1 VDTLA
6 EQATTAAKEMGSQS
20 TAALESEKNAALA
33 QIQTWQEQASSA
45 VEQAGNQL
53 QDPLTAQLSSLQETL
68 TSYGASAAAQLR
80 SVEQPDPN
88 KVQEAA
94 ASFRQNIQESH
105 NAAIVALEEWKG
117 NTQTELTGQSENLN
131 LQLSEL
137 VSDRTAAAQD
147 TGSKMVQALQ
157 EAAQNA
163 ATGMESSTTSFQEKL
178 TASIDTAV
186 EQMMSAGEQFRSQ
199 VQSTH
204 QQAMSAFSQL
214 VDDGLTSEDNL
225 IAKARQDM
233 SSAVGQI
240 GGKYEELKSEAE
252 QRSASQE
259 ETPATR
265 IHRGIWGDI
274 WGAVTGF
281 VDSVRKWFAD
291 TFGEF
296 WGGLLFGILAGLVIV
311 AVGWLAMTGLGGLL
325 VALGVSAKVAAIV
338 VLVVGLV
345 VAIPLAIYNR
355 FQEFY
360 ADNPGQNAG
369 FWRGLG
375 LVTLGILDLTGI
387 PFVVE
392 GLVGQRAFGKKLEGF
407 ERWERFGMGI
417 VFLGA
422 FLVSAK
428 NLLRGK
434 PKPQIEEPAG
444 KLPERP
450 VPKPSETAPP
460 GMSETLRTL
469 RSSLKDPRAIEQFDQ
484 MFGRMKGDSAKMER
498 IIEGLQR
505 SGDLE
510 ERLIRDWEAAN
521 PTPRGEALSEVP
533 GLKARAEA
541 LQSEIQAYRDANP
554 EVEGISEMLKAV
566 KGEVNRLNDMLAGKI
581 EATPEG
587 VQGTRNN
594 INGAEAEFRN
604 AQAET
609 GVTGVNRKFSLDG
622 EPNKVEVDVVS
633 DKGHTWIDSKRVEPF
648 GLESSDWVGKPGKQG
663 LRVQA
668 QEMLRAAS
676 QNPVNGVPP
685 KVVFD
690 FPLGVS
696 REVAKALRT
705 MGIEVRGSVVDPHPR
720 PLVPV
725 MPPSNG
731 EEQQ

>member
-1 VDTLA
+1 
-6 EQATTAAKEMGSQS
+6 M
-20 TAALESEKNAALA
+20 
-33 QIQTWQEQASSA
+33 
-45 VEQAGNQL
+45 
-53 QDPLTAQLSSLQETL
+53 
-68 TSYGASAAAQLR
+68 
-80 SVEQPDPN
+80 
-88 KVQEAA
+88 
-94 ASFRQNIQESH
+94 QESH
-105 NAAIVALEEWKG
+105 SAAIVALEEWKG
-117 NTQTELTGQSENLN
+117 NTQTELAGQSGNLN
-131 LQLSEL
+131 SQLSEL
-137 VSDRTAAAQD
+137 VGDRIAAAQD

-163 ATGMESSTTSFQEKL
+163 ATGMESATASFQEKL
-178 TASIDTAV
+178 TVSIDTAI
-186 EQMMSAGEQFRSQ
+186 EQMTNAGEQFHSQ

-204 QQAMSAFSQL
+204 QQAISAFSQL
-214 VDDGLTSEDNL
+214 VDNGLTSEDDL
-225 IAKARQDM
+225 IAKARQEM

-240 GGKYEELKSEAE
+240 GGKYEELKAEAE

-265 IHRGIWGDI
+265 IRRGI
-274 WGAVTGF
+274 WGAVTSF
-281 VDSVRKWFAD
+281 VDSVRNWFAD

-311 AVGWLAMTGLGGLL
+311 VVGWLALKGLGALL
-325 VALGVSAKVAAIV
+325 VALGISAKVAAIV
-338 VLVVGLV
+338 ALVVGLV
-345 VAIPLAIYNR
+345 IAIPLGIYNR

-360 ADNPGQNAG
+360 ADNPGQDAG

-387 PFVVE
+387 PFVIE

-428 NLLRGK
+428 NLLRSK
-434 PKPQIEEPAG
+434 PKPQIEEPPG

-450 VPKPSETAPP
+450 VPKPNETAPP
-460 GMSETLRTL
+460 GMSETLRTV

-498 IIEGLQR
+498 IIEGLKR

-510 ERLIRDWEAAN
+510 QRLIQDWEAAN

-533 GLKARAEA
+533 GLKTRAEA
-541 LQSEIQAYRDANP
+541 LQSEIQTYRDAHP
-554 EVEGISEMLKAV
+554 EVEGFSDMLKAV

-581 EATPEG
+581 EATPKG
-587 VQGTRNN
+587 VQSTRNN
-594 INGAEAEFRN
+594 INGTEAEFRN

-648 GLESSDWVGKPGKQG
+648 GLDSSDWLGKPGKQG
-663 LRVQA
+663 LQVQA

-676 QNPVNGVPP
+676 QNPIDGTPP

-696 REVAKALRT
+696 REVANALRG
-705 MGIEVRGSVVDPHPR
+705 MGIEVRGNVIDPHPR

-725 MPPSNG
+725 MPPKNG